1 MNTSTFSYIKYDAD
15 SVAQSEKIKVL
26 CEQLEAE
33 IGKLGAGDYTT
44 NALTHLE
51 ISFMMVGK
59 QIRNNQLQRE
69 PQAAHL
75 AARDNSKPI
84 VHINNAKL
92 EMSRNGLILTG
103 VPVDHYRPDLNSL
116 RVSTSKVVSY
126 DGDKVETNNTNYI
139 VLNWI

>member
-69 PQAAHL
+69 PQAAH
-75 AARDNSKPI
+75 
-84 VHINNAKL
+84 
-92 EMSRNGLILTG
+92 
-103 VPVDHYRPDLNSL
+103 VPER
-116 RVSTSKVVSY
+116 
-126 DGDKVETNNTNYI
+126 TNE
-139 VLNWI
+139 